1 MAARG
6 GSLGR
11 YIVTRLLLVIP
22 NILVLLTMVFLLM
35 RVAPGDPV
43 SAALGG
49 RLAPEEIAKRRAAAG
64 FDRPLLTQYWDYVS
78 GVLHLDFG
86 STLTDNRKVTDILVV
101 NGGATLTLTV
111 SALIVALAI
120 GIPGGLIAG
129 RYRDSVSDVGIRLFG
144 ILTYAAP
151 VFFTGLLFQM
161 LFTSKLGWLPS
172 GTQASAVTQATVET
186 KTHIFLLDT
195 VIAGDADAFLDGL
208 EHLAMP
214 AITLGLLMA
223 GVFIRLVRVNVAQ
236 SMRDDYIEA
245 ARARGVPERTV
256 VIRHAFRNAMVPF
269 VTILGLQ
276 VALLFGGAILTE
288 QTCSWPGIGT
298 QLLRYL
304 NNRDYSAVQGIITV
318 FALVVVLI
326 SLAIDIINALIDPRV
341 RY

>member
-1 MAARG
+1 
-6 GSLGR
+6 
-11 YIVTRLLLVIP
+11 
-22 NILVLLTMVFLLM
+22 
-35 RVAPGDPV
+35 
-43 SAALGG
+43 
-49 RLAPEEIAKRRAAAG
+49 
-64 FDRPLLTQYWDYVS
+64 
-78 GVLHLDFG
+78 
-86 STLTDNRKVTDILVV
+86 
-101 NGGATLTLTV
+101 
-111 SALIVALAI
+111 
-120 GIPGGLIAG
+120 
-129 RYRDSVSDVGIRLFG
+129 
-144 ILTYAAP
+144 
-151 VFFTGLLFQM
+151 M

-288 QTCSWPGIGT
+288 QTFSWPGIGT